1 MLEISGLSSNVDTE
15 SPRFTGAPNA
25 VRVQDVVCKRKS
37 GRAPDADEDERV
49 AAIKSLQAQRNVL
62 KAEQGIRFEEIDLLN
77 DSGRLLTNDTHN
89 HNPDHEKL
97 LAFMDKYVQRKRCI
111 KKAIQDLDQQMEDID
126 KKMSVLHNARKGQ
139 TTTTV
144 IATIIATNDCKVE
157 LNLTYCKHP
166 LLWVYLCLQFTG
178 LMQWSLA

>member
-25 VRVQDVVCKRKS
+25 VRVLDVVCKRKS

-62 KAEQGIRFEEIDLLN
+62 KAEQEIRFEEIDLLN
-77 DSGRLLTNDTHN
+77 DSGRLLTNDTH